1 MTSAVTSKDDD
12 SRLLALTGATVE
24 TRVLHALTSCAVDFA
39 CIVATTTTTPEEDAE
54 RTPNTTSLTDEVFSL
69 LLDLQHLSDK
79 VTSSTTT

>member
-12 SRLLALTGATVE
+12 SRLLTLTGAAVE
-24 TRVLHALTSCAVDFA
+24 TRVLHSITSCAVDFA
-39 CIVATTTTTPEEDAE
+39 CIVATTPEEDAE
-54 RTPNTTSLTDEVFSL
+54 RTPNATSLTDDVFSL